1 MLLNVTVLTDA
12 GNSEVGITVPS
23 SEIAW
28 FVKRLSDLP
37 PTDERKI
44 TFIERELIAFRNIQ
58 LNFSEGDIFI
68 AFGRLEELEK
78 MIRSCD

>member
-1 MLLNVTVLTDA
+1 MCAVTEMSVWNLWFELGYKA
-12 GNSEVGITVPS
+12 KNI
-23 SEIAW
+23 EIAW